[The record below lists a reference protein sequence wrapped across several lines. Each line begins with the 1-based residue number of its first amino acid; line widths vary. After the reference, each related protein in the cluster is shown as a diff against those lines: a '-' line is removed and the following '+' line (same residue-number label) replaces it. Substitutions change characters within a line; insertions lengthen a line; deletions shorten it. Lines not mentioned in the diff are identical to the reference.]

1 MAWLTTPL
9 ESAESGN
16 LVMGTVRTDVEKF
29 ISNPRFRYRVET
41 TWSYTPAAG
50 GMPDEATSEL
60 MEKVQEA
67 LETTLKKDSVA
78 VLTGV
83 YTGEGAR
90 DLVFY
95 TLSLHIFQRKF
106 NETLAP
112 FPELPLTFSAEE
124 DQEWEEYRSMLAIAQ
139 ASDSDE
145 EADEDTL

>member
-1 MAWLTTPL
+1 MATWLTSPL

-16 LVMGTVRTDVEKF
+16 LVMGTVRKDVEKF
-29 ISNPRFRYRVET
+29 ISNPKFRYRVEV
-41 TWSYTPAAG
+41 TWTYRPESA
-50 GMPDEATSEL
+50 GMPDESTSES

-67 LETTLKKDSVA
+67 LEAAFHKDQVA

-106 NETLAP
+106 NEILAP
-112 FPELPLTFSAEE
+112 FPELPLSFSAEE
-124 DQEWEEYRSMLAIAQ
+124 DPEWTEYRTMLAIAQ
-139 ASDSDE
+139 SDDDTPE
-145 EADEDTL
+145 E

>member
-16 LVMGTVRTDVEKF
+16 LVPGTVRPDAEKF
-29 ISNPRFRYRVET
+29 ISNQRVRYREEA
-41 TWSYTPAAG
+41 TWSYPPAPR

-67 LETTLKKDSVA
+67 LEATFKKDPIA

-106 NETLAP
+106 NETLAV
-112 FPELPLTFSAEE
+112 FPELPLSFSAEE
-124 DQEWEEYRSMLAIAQ
+124 DPQWDEYRSMLAIAQ
-139 ASDSDE
+139 ASDSDDEGE
-145 EADEDTL
+145 EDEL